1 MLIAANGVL
10 DCADSLARPRITMFT
25 RAGFVAGV
33 IARESDVRPPPTRT
47 VTHSDGTT
55 LAKGPPKK
63 GLTLLHLTP
72 ILAQTDDSVAA
83 WLAADGEAQ
92 PVAEQKK
99 INIELRD
106 EEAEGVYANFAVIT
120 HSPAE
125 FVVDFIRVLPGT
137 KKSRV
142 HARIV
147 MAPQNVKAFS
157 QALAD
162 NIQKYEAKHGEIQA
176 AGREQSDKQIGFQ

>member
-1 MLIAANGVL
+1 MTIGGG
-10 DCADSLARPRITMFT
+10 S
-25 RAGFVAGV
+25 
-33 IARESDVRPPPTRT
+33 PPPTCR
-47 VTHSDGTT
+47 VASHSDGTR

-63 GLTLLHLTP
+63 GLTLLRTTP
-72 ILAQTDDSVAA
+72 IVAKTEGSRA
-83 WLAADGEAQ
+83 ASLAADGEAQ

-99 INIELRD
+99 ISIELRD

-142 HARIV
+142 HARLI

-157 QALAD
+157 QALAE
-162 NIQKYEAKHGEIQA
+162 NVKKYEDRHGEIKA
-176 AGREQSDKQIGFQ
+176 AGNGQPDKQIGFQ

>member
-1 MLIAANGVL
+1 MALTLGEMTFTPPVF
-10 DCADSLARPRITMFT
+10 RIVSHSSGT
-25 RAGFVAGV
+25 R
-33 IARESDVRPPPTRT
+33 
-47 VTHSDGTT
+47 
-55 LAKGPPKK
+55 LAKSPPKK
-63 GLTLLHLTP
+63 SLTLPRTTP
-72 ILAQTDDSVAA
+72 ILAQTDGSVAA
-83 WLAADGEAQ
+83 WLAADGEAW

-162 NIQKYEAKHGEIQA
+162 NLKKYEAKHGEIKA
-176 AGREQSDKQIGFQ
+176 AGKGQSDKQIGFQ

>member
-1 MLIAANGVL
+1 MKAAGAAANG
-10 DCADSLARPRITMFT
+10 
-25 RAGFVAGV
+25 G
-33 IARESDVRPPPTRT
+33 
-47 VTHSDGTT
+47 
-55 LAKGPPKK
+55 
-63 GLTLLHLTP
+63 
-72 ILAQTDDSVAA
+72 
-83 WLAADGEAQ
+83 AQ

-106 EEAEGVYANFAVIT
+106 EEAEGIYANFAVIT

-125 FVVDFIRVLPGT
+125 FVIDFIRVLPGT

-142 HARIV
+142 HARLV

-162 NIQKYEAKHGEIQA
+162 NVKKFESRHGEIKA
-176 AGREQSDKQIGFQ
+176 AGQEQSDKQIGFQ

>member
-1 MLIAANGVL
+1 M
-10 DCADSLARPRITMFT
+10 C
-25 RAGFVAGV
+25 
-33 IARESDVRPPPTRT
+33 
-47 VTHSDGTT
+47 
-55 LAKGPPKK
+55 
-63 GLTLLHLTP
+63 
-72 ILAQTDDSVAA
+72 
-83 WLAADGEAQ
+83 GEAWQ
-92 PVAEQKK
+92 LAEQKK

-147 MAPQNVKAFS
+147 MAPQNIKAFA
-157 QALAD
+157 QALTG
-162 NIQKYEAKHGEIQA
+162 NISKYEEKNGEIKSISTGQ
-176 AGREQSDKQIGFQ
+176 QDKQIGFQ